1 MMVFCCSLHTF
12 FFLESQSHRLLLESF
27 FESLCC
33 QVCIISLGEGD
44 SEMQQ
49 SDFHIHPG
57 GSPGFPGR
65 MSPAAQATPSPWHS
79 WFEVGNGVLWATSV
93 VCRSNFGNICNLLL
107 LEMTALHT
115 EVGWLRCQKGAQ
127 PRVLWG
133 HRKRPPPQGHKE
145 WPFQGWTCDKSWFH
159 TRPGLP
165 VCWVPL
171 RISGHLSGSG
181 PHRELQTLFTEMRAS
196 CIWQVPWKNIT
207 SYWTRGI
214 HHSTR
219 KAIPISQAW
228 KKFPL
233 CHPLVTTN
241 SLIASFWKMAVESP
255 TEFRKGDP
263 SLAPGL
269 RALPSPT

>member
-57 GSPGFPGR
+57 GSPGFPDR

-145 WPFQGWTCDKSWFH
+145 WPFQGWTCDKSWFR

-196 CIWQVPWKNIT
+196 CIWQVPWKK
-207 SYWTRGI
+207 
-214 HHSTR
+214 HHLLLNQR
-219 KAIPISQAW
+219 QP
-228 KKFPL
+228 PL
-233 CHPLVTTN
+233 YQESN
-241 SLIASFWKMAVESP
+241 SHL
-255 TEFRKGDP
+255 
-263 SLAPGL
+263 PGL
-269 RALPSPT
+269 EKIPFVSSIGHHQLPNRFLLENGCWISHRIQERRPKPCPRS